1 MIVFNVLK
9 ENTDNLV
16 KKMPLFVLEWYV
28 IVKIY
33 LFYNKFHTQV
43 GFKRFYIGM
52 PKSNIL

>member
-1 MIVFNVLK
+1 MNVFNVLK

-43 GFKRFYIGM
+43 GYKRFYIGM